1 LGWYR
6 HFISWVIG
14 GAILAAIILFI
25 NNPSQTKALQHTLG
39 VWSLILVWNGFGHL
53 YSSISWGEAF
63 FCG

>member
-1 LGWYR
+1 
-6 HFISWVIG
+6 VIG